1 MFYVYVIS
9 SLIRTYIYVG
19 ISDDPNRRIEQHN
32 KGYNK
37 TTKPYVPFK
46 TILIEEFKSRTEAR
60 EREKSLKSG
69 SGKEYLKKLEVDI
82 KI

>member
-37 TTKPYVPFK
+37 TTKPYIPFK

-60 EREKSLKSG
+60 EREKNLKSG
-69 SGKEYLKKLEVDI
+69 SGKESLKKLQVDI